1 MILIILLSTL
11 PSCSMG
17 ERILEAR
24 DVRFDKIIESNSP
37 TTHEL
42 KLSGQA
48 FHSALVISNIKV
60 IQEKDILVILVYMSL
75 NKGKSGYLDYT
86 VSIPDSVNEVMF
98 GNDRALIWKRGI
110 GVIPQNGK

>member
-1 MILIILLSTL
+1 
-11 PSCSMG
+11 MG